1 MRKSLWTL
9 SFLLLVPGTGW
20 GQAGRGDQS
29 AGSDAQNQIPQVDLG
44 QDNSLPADENAQDLA
59 QDESRV
65 QAPSARTRSLLRLGI
80 HVGEGVENNPSGILG
95 YSSQVSSVTNLF
107 GSVGLQKLSRRS
119 ETTIDYIGGGSLYDN
134 YGSAKFFD
142 EQSQQLSA
150 EESIL
155 WTRGR
160 LTFSDSFTYAGA
172 GTFGS
177 SPFGGAGAY
186 NLRFTGL
193 DAGTPN
199 NTALSNLPI
208 PTQFAQVGQEAYAIN
223 DSGLTLSETLTAR
236 SSVFAGGDYAIT
248 DYFGNQ
254 ESTFDSRQ
262 VAVTGG
268 YNYQVSQKEMIGVS
282 YGYQAFRFPDSDAGN
297 LVTHSAQFIYK
308 RTISTRTDL
317 VLGGGPEFI
326 NFSGGNTQATH
337 QIGATGQ
344 ALLTHRWEKS
354 NLSLSYNRLVTGG
367 SGFFAGATTDIALL
381 SVNRT
386 FHRSWSARVYGG
398 YVRSQ
403 VIGSNSAA
411 SSESS
416 YRYGFSGAAVQ
427 RRLGRSLSAFA
438 SYQFDAENF
447 SNCLV
452 SVGCD
457 PVIRRHSASIGLD
470 WYVHPIRL
478 E

>member
-1 MRKSLWTL
+1 MFPADETL
-9 SFLLLVPGTGW
+9 SDPG
-20 GQAGRGDQS
+20 QDQS
-29 AGSDAQNQIPQVDLG
+29 ATVSP
-44 QDNSLPADENAQDLA
+44 P
-59 QDESRV
+59 
-65 QAPSARTRSLLRLGI
+65 APSRSLLQFGI
-80 HVGEGVENNPSGILG
+80 HVGEGAENNPSGILG

-107 GSVGLQKLSRRS
+107 GSARLQKFTRQS
-119 ETTIDYIGGGSLYDN
+119 ETTFDYIGGGSLYGN
-134 YGSAKFFD
+134 YGSANFYD

-155 WTRGR
+155 WSKGR
-160 LTFSDSFTYAGA
+160 LSFTDSFRYAGE

-193 DAGTPN
+193 DASAPN
-199 NTALSNLPI
+199 NTGLSNLPL
-208 PTQFAQVGQEAYAIN
+208 PTQFAQVGQAAYAIN
-223 DSGLTLSETLTAR
+223 DSGLTLSEALTPR
-236 SSVFAGGDYAIT
+236 SSVYAGGDYAIT
-248 DYFGNQ
+248 DYFGN
-254 ESTFDSRQ
+254 EENTFDSRQ

-268 YNYQVSQKEMIGVS
+268 YNYQVSRKEVIGVS
-282 YGYQAFRFPDSDAGN
+282 YGYQVFRFPDSDAGN
-297 LVTHSAQFIYK
+297 LVTNSAQFIYK
-308 RTISTRTDL
+308 RIISTRTDL
-317 VLGGGPEFI
+317 VLGGGPEYI
-326 NFSGGNTQATH
+326 NFSGGNTQASR
-337 QIGATGQ
+337 QIGATAQ

-381 SVNRT
+381 SVNRK
-386 FHRSWSARVYGG
+386 FHRSWSASVYGG

-416 YRYGFSGAAVQ
+416 YGYGFAGAAVQ

-438 SYQFDAENF
+438 SYQFDAEKF
-447 SNCLV
+447 SNCSV
-452 SVGCD
+452 SVGCN

-470 WYVHPIRL
+470 WYIHPIRL